1 MAKANKLFQQA
12 TAGQPPEEQS
22 SRATSWMS
30 TNNGTWTGPGD
41 AENSQQQQ
49 PAALPFSVP
58 DDATSVD
65 YWMPETSRSPE
76 KEREQQPAQEYLPPD
91 AQRDWCPGAASGG

>member
-58 DDATSVD
+58 
-65 YWMPETSRSPE
+65 ETSRSPE

>member
-22 SRATSWMS
+22 STATSWMS
-30 TNNGTWTGPGD
+30 TTWTGD
-41 AENSQQQQ
+41 VENSQQQ
-49 PAALPFSVP
+49 PAALPLWVS
-58 DDATSVD
+58 DDAPRVD
-65 YWMPETSRSPE
+65 YWMPETSRFPQ
-76 KEREQQPAQEYLPPD
+76 KEREQQEQLAQEYLPPD